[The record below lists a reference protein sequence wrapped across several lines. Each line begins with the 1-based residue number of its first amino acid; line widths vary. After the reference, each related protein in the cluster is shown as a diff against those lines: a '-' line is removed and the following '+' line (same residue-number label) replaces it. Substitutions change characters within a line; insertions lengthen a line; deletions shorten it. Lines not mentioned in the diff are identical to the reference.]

1 MRRRVS
7 SRASVGILAGLA
19 IATLLA
25 GCGKERL
32 QPGEARLVVDGRARV
47 TSASKAFTVRGARR
61 LHRGDRVRVLVGTA
75 RVELSDDR
83 SLELRRRSAVTVQE
97 PLQLTTGDTLAKA
110 AGTALT
116 VRTAMTDVV
125 VRRGA
130 SRIVSS
136 LAVRA
141 GSYAGGLDIDSAGRR
156 LHVPVLRQ
164 AVVPTAGLVPDRPLP
179 IAYEPS
185 DAWDRRYLGDAID
198 LGAELA
204 NRSRGFAAQVP
215 PAESSTAAFFRRV
228 LPQLASEPAFE
239 DAMVEADRSPGETLV
254 GAAIVALSNSGPF
267 AERWAGVFGFRDD
280 GADWGLVARDQGV
293 DRTPLLD
300 EIDKVITSATAPLGP
315 PPPIGPYSG
324 PPPALPLGP
333 PPPSAPPGRTTSTT
347 RHRTTTTRP
356 KSTTTSLL
364 IPTVTIPNR

>member
-1 MRRRVS
+1 VNR
-7 SRASVGILAGLA
+7 RASAAVVSGIVVAA
-19 IATLLA
+19 LLT

-32 QPGEARLVVDGRARV
+32 QPGEARLVVDGRTRV
-47 TSASKAFTVRGARR
+47 TTASKAFTVRGTRR

-83 SLELRRRSAVTVQE
+83 SLELRRRSAITVQE
-97 PLQLTTGDTLAKA
+97 PLLLATGDTLAKA
-110 AGTALT
+110 ASTALT

-125 VRRGA
+125 VTRGA

-141 GSYAGGLDIDSAGRR
+141 GAYSGGLDVDSAGRR
-156 LHVPVLRQ
+156 LQVPALRQ

-179 IAYEPS
+179 IAYDPS
-185 DAWDRRYLGDAID
+185 DAWDRRYLGEAID

-239 DAMVEADRSPGETLV
+239 DATVEADRSPGETLV
-254 GAAIVALSNSGPF
+254 GAAIVVLAKRGAF
-267 AERWAGVFGFRDD
+267 AERWEAVFGFRDD
-280 GADWGLVARDQGV
+280 GADWGLVAQDQGV

-300 EIDKVITSATAPLGP
+300 EIDKVITRATAPLAGP
-315 PPPIGPYSG
+315 PPPVGPDSG

-333 PPPSAPPGRTTSTT
+333 PPPSAPPGRPTTT
-347 RHRTTTTRP
+347 RGRTTTTRRT
-356 KSTTTSLL
+356 TTTSLP